1 MGAGVKKMVATLGA
15 VSILAGCVGIKTP
28 TYSSDYVAIDAL
40 KAYKLKKVAV
50 EDVAPKDVEDNVNKI
65 TLRGANLVV
74 ENGTF
79 ATYLQNAMINDLKE
93 ISIYDKNSSIKLNLT
108 ILKNDID
115 VSGFSTGTGEMEIA
129 LRIVGPNGVLLEKNY
144 YAVTQFDSAFGAIV
158 AVPKGQSEYP
168 KLVQKL
174 LSTVYSDQQF
184 INAISYDGAK
194 NAKNNR

>member
-1 MGAGVKKMVATLGA
+1 M
-15 VSILAGCVGIKTP
+15 VSIMVVFSVVGCVGIKTP

-40 KAYKLKKVAV
+40 KAYKLKKIAV
-50 EDVAPKDVEDNVNKI
+50 EDVAPKDVEDKVNKI

-79 ATYLQNAMINDLKE
+79 ATYLQNALINDLKE
-93 ISIYDKNSSIKLNLT
+93 ISIYDKNSSTKLNVT

-115 VSGFSTGTGEMEIA
+115 VSSFSTGIGEMEIA
-129 LRIVGPNGVLLEKNY
+129 LRVDGANGVLIEKNY
-144 YAVTQFDSAFGAIV
+144 SAVTQFDSAFGAIV

-174 LSTVYSDQQF
+174 LATVYGDPQF
-184 INAISYDGAK
+184 INAIKDDGAK
-194 NAKNNR
+194 NAKKNR